1 MFLPACLSALTE
13 VAITHPIDNYKTL
26 IQNANLNKT
35 KNTYFNL
42 CNMYRGVL
50 PRIIGVVPMRI
61 VFWTSLDFL
70 NSPNNSKFDS
80 FVVGSLAGGFQ
91 TLVDTPIESLKIH
104 QMTKNINYDY
114 DYKKNNTRFKL
125 TNIYKGFSPTIC
137 RNSLFAGIFN
147 TILYSSNTQN
157 YTDLFLLSGLA
168 GLSASILSHPFDVI
182 KTEMQKYDSK
192 TKSMSK
198 FISYNIQNNPKIFLS
213 GLKNR
218 CLLSLVSMSVGLTS
232 LQLFYKLL
240 N

>member
-1 MFLPACLSALTE
+1 MILPACLSALTE

-26 IQNANLNKT
+26 IQNANLNKN
-35 KNTYFNL
+35 KNTYFNFY
-42 CNMYRGVL
+42 NMYRGVL
-50 PRIIGVVPMRI
+50 PRIIGIVPMRI
-61 VFWTSLDFL
+61 VFWTSFHVL
-70 NSPNNSKFDS
+70 NSSYQSSRFDS
-80 FVVGSLAGGFQ
+80 FLAGAAVGSIQ
-91 TLVDTPIESLKIH
+91 TLIDTPIESLKIH
-104 QMTKNINYDY
+104 QMTKNINYEY
-114 DYKKNNTRFKL
+114 DYKKYIRFKL
-125 TNIYKGFSPTIC
+125 TNIYKGFCPTIC

-147 TILYSSNTQN
+147 SILYSSNAQN
-157 YTDLFLLSGLA
+157 YPNLFLVSGIA
-168 GLSASILSHPFDVI
+168 GLFASIISHPFDVI